1 MRAQE
6 DEDNAALGR
15 PPITGGWDPGRPN
28 ASPLLLM
35 HPPHSTLLRNG
46 ATTTVNFTALDR
58 CRSSP
63 VAGTPGRTT
72 MRVVSLTARLSVRAM
87 TGAPSPTTSLS
98 QAGSPGMEC
107 RRRTTTTPARDFA
120 EPGTEHN
127 DDAVSADDEDTDKRE
142 PQP

>member
-1 MRAQE
+1 MPLLVARRSPA
-6 DEDNAALGR
+6 DGTPGARMR
-15 PPITGGWDPGRPN
+15 PPSCSCTRRTQRSF
-28 ASPLLLM
+28 AF
-35 HPPHSTLLRNG
+35 G